1 MEDFL
6 PPTVLAQ
13 ASRLSFSSRLF
24 NLLVTNVPGPQFPV
38 YVLGRRL
45 LELVPLAFLAPQH
58 RLAIA
63 IVSYDGSVVL
73 GLLGDRD
80 GVPDLGGLAK
90 GIEAALAELVDAAAA
105 APDGERLA
113 T

>member
-1 MEDFL
+1 
-6 PPTVLAQ
+6 
-13 ASRLSFSSRLF
+13 
-24 NLLVTNVPGPQFPV
+24 
-38 YVLGRRL
+38 
-45 LELVPLAFLAPQH
+45 
-58 RLAIA
+58 
-63 IVSYDGSVVL
+63 VSYDGSVVL